1 MNIREGLS
9 YDDVLLEP
17 AHSNIPHRDEEYI
30 HLQTGFFTETWD
42 LGFEHPIIP
51 ANMKDVAGESLLS
64 SQIASGGLALMHR
77 FQSVEDQIA
86 TFKALDCKGRVGASV
101 GVQDEDFAVAGKLLD
116 AGIKI
121 ICVDI
126 AHGDHYLAERMVQ
139 WLAGQPGTRRAAI
152 IAGNVATKGG
162 AKRLWKAGADIVKVG
177 IGPGSLCTTR
187 IETGC
192 GVPQLTAIMDVAE
205 IRETFFPNC
214 GIIADGGI
222 KNAGDCVKA
231 LCFAD
236 MVMIGNLFAGTDEAP
251 SAVNDGNNLYK
262 IYRGSSTHKTS
273 HVEGVQA
280 RVSRTGSYAKILNR
294 LLEGIRSGCSYQ
306 GARTLGQLKEDPR
319 LIRITSA
326 GLRESYPHDV
336 VVVPSE
342 G

>member
-1 MNIREGLS
+1 MAHIREGLAF
-9 YDDVLLEP
+9 DDVLIEP
-17 AHSNIPHRDEEYI
+17 VYNSDVESREEDVD
-30 HLQTGFFTETWD
+30 LRVGFED
-42 LGFEHPIIP
+42 IVFEHPIIP
-51 ANMKDVAGESLLS
+51 ANMEDVAGLKLLAA
-64 SQIASGGLALMHR
+64 QNHSGGLGLIHR

-86 TFKALDCKGRVGASV
+86 QFVALGEPTYHVGASV
-101 GVQDEDFAVAGKLLD
+101 GVKNDFDRAKALIAAGVT
-116 AGIKI
+116 I
-121 ICVDI
+121 ICVDV
-126 AHGDHYLAERMVQ
+126 AHGDSHLAARMVQ
-139 WLAGQPGTRRAAI
+139 FLRMQGITI
-152 IAGNVATKGG
+152 IAGNVATRSG
-162 AKRLWKAGADIVKVG
+162 ARRLWEAGADIVKVG

-205 IRETFFPNC
+205 LRNEAFIGRK
-214 GIIADGGI
+214 IIADGGI

-236 MVMIGNLFAGTDEAP
+236 MVMIGNLFAGCDEAP
-251 SAVNDGNNLYK
+251 GLAPGGNSSYK
-262 IYRGSSTHKTS
+262 LYRGSSTHKTS

-280 RVSRTGSYAKILNR
+280 RVPRTGTFHSVLNR

-306 GARTLGQLKEDPR
+306 NATQLWKLQEDPR

-336 VVVPSE
+336 VVVPHE